1 MSRGVFSGLVRCMS
15 VCSAL
20 VFWLSVL
27 PAGAQMGQEGT
38 VIVTVLD
45 QSGGAVEG
53 ANLELID
60 VSTNDVRI
68 QTTQQLGAATFSR
81 VPLGTYKLTVSKN
94 SFRNEVIDTVVV
106 QGGRVTEIKV
116 ALKVGAAV
124 ETVEVSATAVPLI
137 ETNSNAL
144 VTTLDL
150 KQIEDLP
157 LQGRDV
163 SALAQ
168 LTPGYS
174 GTPLGGTWNGLPVIA
189 QSNTIDGVVSSTSR
203 MKFGGNVQPG
213 LEARLEDI
221 QELTVQTSQ
230 VDLSQ
235 GMGMAAMQVN
245 FVTRR
250 GSNDYHGRVYEDFRN
265 TVLNANSWTNNAV
278 GLPRTPIIL
287 NNFGGSVGGH
297 IIKDKLFFFA
307 SFSEAKQPGGNTTGA
322 GVYPYFTT
330 ALTPL
335 AQSGIFIDSNGN
347 QINLF
352 TIAAASS
359 LPTSNSAIAAQQAI
373 INTAIATPGTAVNLS
388 GDPNVD
394 NVNWF
399 VASPITRYYP
409 AFRLD
414 YNVTQKFRM
423 DFSFED
429 TKYNQPNAA
438 SPYFPGP
445 AFAAQAASNKSSN
458 YIGSLGLG
466 WTITPTLINQFRGG
480 YYYNW
485 YAYAIGAKPDWVT
498 TPAVTWASGPTGQ
511 AYGIS
516 GQTFNLPIATFYP
529 TINFSDG
536 ATWVHKTHTVTFG
549 MDFYR
554 EQDHYYNAP
563 DGIPNLSFGL
573 APGDPATNAFNT
585 ALAGESSTDRG
596 DAEALYANLVG
607 RVSSITPVGSGYPLD
622 LKTGQYLNSKPG
634 ASFALDELQRG
645 WGLYAQDAFRLT
657 PHLTFNYGLR
667 WDFTGDDHDLTG
679 AYHGAGPVQIYGP
692 SVVGHSF
699 DPGVLSSNLSPA
711 YVASSHQYNG
721 YNRTPQPTIGLAW
734 NPTYSEGFL
743 GKLFGGSN
751 TVIRAGFDIKRFTEP
766 YQYFW
771 NNASNYG
778 KAFFQAFN
786 LQAASGG
793 GAGTFTPGSLQ
804 YGGGLNGLPA
814 PQTFPAAYA
823 ASLPQSL
830 YTFNNYFGGAGFNPT
845 IQQPYLQEWNFGI
858 QRQLGSS
865 NVLEVRYLGHRTLH
879 QWISTNTNEVNI
891 FENGFLKEFQSAQS
905 NLKICMANSSCAAN
919 PSFGNSGL
927 AGQVA
932 LPILSTAFGGASA
945 SDFSNSG
952 FITDLDQGAA
962 GALAG
967 ALVFPNG
974 NANYICNLVGSSLSP
989 CETTYGYMT
998 PGPYPVNFFQ
1008 ANPYLDSYAGGAPA
1022 SYMSAQGF
1030 GNYHAF
1036 QVDFR
1041 QKQWHGMQFDVNYTW
1056 SHTLGIQPDNAWEG
1070 NVQVFSIRNLR
1081 QSYGPTTFDLRHVV
1095 HASGT
1100 FDLPFGH
1107 GKALLNRQ
1115 GALDKVVGGWTLGTI
1130 LTLDSGFPF
1139 QLLGGYNT
1147 LNDYGDGGLALN
1159 GVTRSQL
1166 QNGVGV
1172 FNAPGAYKY
1181 IINPA
1186 LRGSPTSICS
1196 SLLANV
1202 CQNTTAG
1209 TFGANPWLI
1218 GPRSW
1223 NDDMS
1228 LSKVIPFGERI
1239 RFSLQAE
1246 FLNVFNH
1253 PNWANPGVAP
1263 SYIGS
1268 VNVQSGVFGQSGP
1281 SGLNTARQ
1289 IELRANISF

>member
-1 MSRGVFSGLVRCMS
+1 MTLNRIVSARWSIALGVF
-15 VCSAL
+15 
-20 VFWLSVL
+20 VL
-27 PAGAQMGQEGT
+27 LAGFCCPEIRAQMGQEGT

-45 QSGGAVEG
+45 ESGAAVEG
-53 ANLELID
+53 AKLELTD
-60 VSTNDVRI
+60 LTTNDVRD
-68 QTTQQLGAATFSR
+68 QVSQQLGSATFSR
-81 VPLGTYKLTVSKN
+81 VPLGTYRLRVSKS

-116 ALKVGAAV
+116 SLKVGSAV
-124 ETVEVSATAVPLI
+124 ETVVVDATAVPLI
-137 ETNSNAL
+137 ETTSNAI
-144 VTTLDL
+144 VTTLDV

-163 SALAQ
+163 SSLAQ

-174 GTPLGGTWNGLPVIA
+174 GTPGGGTWNGLPVIA

-203 MKFGGNVQPG
+203 MKFSGNVQPG

-250 GSNDYHGRVYEDFRN
+250 GANDYHGRIYEDFRN
-265 TVLNANSWTNNAV
+265 TVLNANSWINNAV

-307 SFSEAKQPGGNTTGA
+307 SYSEAKQPGGYTSGA
-322 GVYPYFTT
+322 GVYPYYTT

-335 AQSGIFIDSNGN
+335 AQSGIFTDSNGK

-352 TIAAASS
+352 TIAAANG
-359 LPTSNSAIAAQQAI
+359 LPVSNAAIAAQQAL
-373 INTAIATPGTAVNLS
+373 INTAISTPGTAVTPA
-388 GDPNVD
+388 GDPNLN

-399 VASPITRYYP
+399 VSSPTTKYYP
-409 AFRLD
+409 AFRVD
-414 YNVTQKFRM
+414 YNATQKLRL

-438 SPYFPGP
+438 SPYFPGS
-445 AFAAQAASNKSSN
+445 AFADQAASNKSTN
-458 YIGSLGLG
+458 YIGSLGIG

-480 YYYNW
+480 YYYN
-485 YAYAIGAKPDWVT
+485 AVFTDQGAKPDWVT
-498 TPAVTWASGPTGQ
+498 TPAVTWA
-511 AYGIS
+511 YGSS
-516 GQTFNLPIATFYP
+516 GQTFNLPIVTYYP
-529 TINFSDG
+529 TVNFSDS
-536 ATWVHKTHTVTFG
+536 ATWVHNKHSVTFG

-554 EQDHYYNAP
+554 EQDHYWNAP
-563 DGIPNLSFGL
+563 DGIPNLSLGL

-585 ALAGESSTDRG
+585 ALAGESSGDRTN
-596 DAEALYANLVG
+596 AENLYATLVG
-607 RVSSITPVGSGYPLD
+607 RVSSINPVGSGYPLD
-622 LKTGQYLNSKPG
+622 LKTGQYLNTKPG

-645 WGLYAQDAFRLT
+645 WGLYAQDSFHVRQ
-657 PHLTFNYGLR
+657 HLTFNYGLR

-679 AYHGAGPVQIYGP
+679 AYHGAGPAQMYGP
-692 SVVGHSF
+692 SVVNQSF
-699 DPGVLSSNLSPA
+699 DPGVLSSNLDPA

-721 YNRTPQPTIGLAW
+721 YYRTPQPTVGLAW
-734 NPTYSEGFL
+734 NPTYGEGIL
-743 GKLFGGSN
+743 GKLFGGGN

-778 KAFFQAFN
+778 KAFFQSFN
-786 LQAASGG
+786 LQAANG
-793 GAGTFTPGSLQ
+793 GAPGTFTPGSLQ
-804 YGGGLNGLPA
+804 YGGGLSGLPA
-814 PQTFPAAYA
+814 PNTFPAAYS

-830 YTFNNYFGGAGFNPT
+830 YTFNNYFGGAGFNPD
-845 IQQPYLQEWNFGI
+845 IQQPYLQEWNLGI
-858 QRQLGSS
+858 QRQIGSS

-879 QWISTNTNEVNI
+879 QWISTNINEVNI
-891 FENGFLKEFQSAQS
+891 FENGFLKEFQNAQS
-905 NLKICMANSSCAAN
+905 NLKICMANAGCAAN
-919 PSFGNSGL
+919 PSFANMGL
-927 AGQVA
+927 PGQVA

-945 SDFSNSG
+945 GDFTNSA
-952 FITDLDQGAA
+952 FITDLNQGAA

-967 ALVFPNG
+967 ALIYPNG

-989 CETTYGYMT
+989 CDTSYGYTT

-1008 ANPYLDSYAGGAPA
+1008 ANPYLDSYQGGAPA
-1022 SYMSAQGF
+1022 SYMTAQGY
-1030 GNYHAF
+1030 GTYHAL

-1081 QSYGPTTFDLRHVV
+1081 QSYGPTTFDLRNVV

-1100 FDLPFGH
+1100 YDLPFGH
-1107 GKALLNRQ
+1107 GKALLNRT
-1115 GALDKVVGGWTLGTI
+1115 GVIDRVVGGWTLGTI
-1130 LTLDSGFPF
+1130 ATFDSGFPF
-1139 QLLGGYNT
+1139 QLLGGYLT
-1147 LNDYGDGGLALN
+1147 YNDYGDGGLVLN
-1159 GVTRSQL
+1159 GVTQGQL
-1166 QNGVGV
+1166 QNAVGV

-1181 IINPA
+1181 TINPKM
-1186 LRGSPTSICS
+1186 LGSPTSICS

-1202 CQNTTAG
+1202 CQNTVAG
-1209 TFGANPWLI
+1209 TFGSNPWLT
-1218 GPRSW
+1218 GPSIW

-1228 LSKVIPFGERI
+1228 LSKVIPIRERF

-1246 FLNVFNH
+1246 FLNIFNH
-1253 PNWANPGVAP
+1253 PNWANPNN
-1263 SYIGS
+1263 
-1268 VNVQSGVFGQSGP
+1268 NVQSNTFGQSGP
-1281 SGLNTARQ
+1281 SNLNTARQ
-1289 IELRANISF
+1289 IELRANITF